1 MKRILLF
8 LFVMSAG
15 MILTAQSADEIIKNY
30 FENTGGIEKWKALK
44 TTKMEGKMALQ
55 GMEFPGSV
63 TNKMPNKM
71 RVDVSVMGM
80 NIVQAYDGKDAWW
93 INPFQGGTDPQSM
106 PDEMAESVTNQEFQ
120 SPFLDYAAKGHKVEY
135 NGTAEVEG
143 AQTHVLKL
151 TKKNGDVEYHYFD
164 AEHFVIIMSKTPVKT
179 GEAKG
184 QFTETYMSDYQEVD
198 GLMFPF
204 FMETKFDGQ
213 SVQKMTFSSIKLNEE
228 YKDDLFS
235 MPKKK

>member
-8 LFVMSAG
+8 MFVMSAG
-15 MILTAQSADEIIKNY
+15 MTLSAQTADEIIQKY

-44 TTKMEGKMALQ
+44 TSKMEGKMAMQ
-55 GMEFPGSV
+55 GMEFPGTV

-71 RVDVSVMGM
+71 RVDVNVQGM
-80 NIVQAYDGKDAWW
+80 SIVQAYDGTDAWW
-93 INPFQGGTDPQSM
+93 INPFAGGTDAQPM
-106 PDEMAESVTNQEFQ
+106 PDEMAESVTDQEFQ

-135 NGTAEVEG
+135 DGTTEVEG
-143 AQTHVLKL
+143 AKAHILKL
-151 TKKNGDVEYHYFD
+151 TKKNGTVEYHYFD
-164 AEHFVIIMSKTPVKT
+164 AEHFVIIMSKSQIKN

-204 FMETKFDGQ
+204 FMESKFDGQ
-213 SVQKMTFSSIKLNEE
+213 SVQKITVTSIKLNEE
-228 YKDDLFS
+228 YKDDMFA